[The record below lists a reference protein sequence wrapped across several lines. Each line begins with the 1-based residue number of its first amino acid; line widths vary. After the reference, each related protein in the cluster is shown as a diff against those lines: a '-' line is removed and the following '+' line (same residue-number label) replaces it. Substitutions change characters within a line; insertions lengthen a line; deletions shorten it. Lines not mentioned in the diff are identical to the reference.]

1 MQTGSYRLSKFIF
14 AILIVLASLT
24 ISAFGANSIGGPLIV
39 LDRSVTELLI
49 VAAIGV
55 FGAGL
60 FNFSWKKKSDE
71 STIGQKRDIDSKP
84 IERQRRYDR
93 KATEKHN
100 KESLARTA
108 SDTSANFSKSYASS
122 EDISHLPITKINGI
136 SEPSLFE
143 TLPESDD
150 PDLLDAI
157 DQLSEDDEADS
168 DAEIR
173 MLAIRI
179 LNRFKTS
186 NSVAAL
192 SQVALYDLS
201 ATLRSKAVAI
211 LSEFDH
217 ESVFDTIILA
227 CADPSREVRAAGAR
241 AMVKLTFDRG
251 DAWSRAAHS
260 KDVLFSRQVARA
272 AVESGIAE
280 RSFDRLVM
288 RDEKAAYEAFA
299 LVYLLIRTG
308 ETEKIFDAIRSH
320 NDIKTR
326 LALLHSI
333 KAANIAEII
342 PDLSK
347 FISDEPMTS
356 QVADKA
362 REALLGITAVPVSS

>member
-1 MQTGSYRLSKFIF
+1 MQKGSYRLSKYIF
-14 AILIVLASLT
+14 AMLIVLAAST

-39 LDRSVTELLI
+39 LDRSMTEFLI
-49 VAAIGV
+49 VAALGV

-71 STIGQKRDIDSKP
+71 SAIEQKRDIDSKP
-84 IERQRRYDR
+84 VERQRRYDR
-93 KATEKHN
+93 KATENHN

-157 DQLSEDDEADS
+157 DQLSEDYEADS
-168 DAEIR
+168 DAEMR

-192 SQVALYDLS
+192 SQIALYDLS

-260 KDVLFSRQVARA
+260 EDMLFSRQVARA

-280 RSFDRLVM
+280 RSFDRLAM

-342 PDLSK
+342 PDLTK
-347 FISDEPMTS
+347 FISAEPMTS

>member
-122 EDISHLPITKINGI
+122 EDISHLPITRINGI

-143 TLPESDD
+143 ALPESDD

>member
-1 MQTGSYRLSKFIF
+1 MQKGSYRLSKYIF
-14 AILIVLASLT
+14 AMLIVLAAST
-24 ISAFGANSIGGPLIV
+24 VSAFGANSIGGPLIV
-39 LDRSVTELLI
+39 LDRSMTEFLI
-49 VAAIGV
+49 VAALGV

-71 STIGQKRDIDSKP
+71 SAIGQKRDIDSKP
-84 IERQRRYDR
+84 VERQRRYDR
-93 KATEKHN
+93 KATENHN

-157 DQLSEDDEADS
+157 DQLSEDYEADS
-168 DAEIR
+168 DAEMR

-192 SQVALYDLS
+192 SQIALYDLS

-260 KDVLFSRQVARA
+260 EDMLFSRQVARA

-280 RSFDRLVM
+280 RSFDRLAM

-342 PDLSK
+342 PDLTK
-347 FISDEPMTS
+347 FISAEPMTS

>member
-143 TLPESDD
+143 ALPESDD

-168 DAEIR
+168 DAEMR
-173 MLAIRI
+173 MLVIRI

-251 DAWSRAAHS
+251 DAWSRAAHF

>member
-1 MQTGSYRLSKFIF
+1 MQKGSYRLSKYIF
-14 AILIVLASLT
+14 AMLIVLAAST
-24 ISAFGANSIGGPLIV
+24 ISAFGANSTGGPLKV
-39 LDRSVTELLI
+39 LDRSMTEFLI
-49 VAAIGV
+49 VAALGV

-71 STIGQKRDIDSKP
+71 SAIGQKRDIDSKP
-84 IERQRRYDR
+84 VERQRRYDR
-93 KATEKHN
+93 KATENHN

-157 DQLSEDDEADS
+157 DQLSEDYEADS
-168 DAEIR
+168 DAEMR

-192 SQVALYDLS
+192 SQIALYDLS

-260 KDVLFSRQVARA
+260 EDMLFSRQVARA

-280 RSFDRLVM
+280 RSFDRLAM

-342 PDLSK
+342 PDLTK
-347 FISDEPMTS
+347 FISAEPMTS

>member
-1 MQTGSYRLSKFIF
+1 MQTGSYRLFKYTF
-14 AILIVLASLT
+14 AIFIVLAASA
-24 ISAFGANSIGGPLIV
+24 ISAFGANSTGGPLIV
-39 LDRSVTELLI
+39 LDRGMTELLI
-49 VAAIGV
+49 LSAMGV

-60 FNFSWKKKSDE
+60 FNFPWKKKSDE
-71 STIGQKRDIDSKP
+71 SSIGQKREIDSKP
-84 IERQRRYDR
+84 AERQRRHDR
-93 KATEKHN
+93 KATETHN

-108 SDTSANFSKSYASS
+108 SDTLANFSKSYAAS
-122 EDISHLPITKINGI
+122 EDISHLPITRINGI

-143 TLPESDD
+143 ALPESDD

-168 DAEIR
+168 DAEMR
-173 MLAIRI
+173 MLVIRI

-192 SQVALYDLS
+192 SQIALYDLS
-201 ATLRSKAVAI
+201 VTLRSKAVAI

-241 AMVKLTFDRG
+241 AMAKLTFDRG

-260 KDVLFSRQVARA
+260 EDMLFSRQVARA

-280 RSFDRLVM
+280 RSFDRLAM

-342 PDLSK
+342 PDLTK
-347 FISDEPMTS
+347 LISAEPMTS

-362 REALLGITAVPVSS
+362 REALLGITAAPISN